1 MLNLANIFP
10 ILIGKTALDF
20 DPVFVATALLKTPP
34 VPHLEL
40 ATTSYGTL
48 QNCLDQPE
56 LAELRT
62 QIESY
67 LDEYC
72 ERAGLAPVD
81 IIGSWYNTLGKGEQ
95 ILRHRHPNCAVSG
108 AVYVVMPLDSECD
121 LEFWDPNNGLRMH
134 EQPPRERRL
143 KAQANQ
149 GDLVIWPSWL
159 EHETR
164 KNMSM
169 TNRISISFN
178 ANFRSS

>member
-1 MLNLANIFP
+1 MIFP
-10 ILIGKTALDF
+10 IMIGKTALDF
-20 DPVFVATALLKTPP
+20 DPAQVTAQLDSPLD
-34 VPHLEL
+34 HAEL
-40 ATTSYGTL
+40 AG
-48 QNCLDQPE
+48 
-56 LAELRT
+56 LRE

-67 LDEYC
+67 LDEYAA
-72 ERAGLAPVD
+72 RAGMQPVAITKSWLTTLAH
-81 IIGSWYNTLGKGEQ
+81 GEQ
-95 ILRHRHPNCAVSG
+95 TLRHRQPNSAVSG
-108 AVYVVMPLDSECD
+108 MIIVVLPEDCDTD

-164 KNMSM
+164 KNMSL

>member
-1 MLNLANIFP
+1 MLNLAMIFP
-10 ILIGKTALDF
+10 IMIGKTALDF
-20 DPVFVATALLKTPP
+20 DPEQVTAQSDSP
-34 VPHLEL
+34 
-40 ATTSYGTL
+40 
-48 QNCLDQPE
+48 LDQPE
-56 LAELRT
+56 LAGLRE

-67 LDEYC
+67 LDEYAA
-72 ERAGLAPVD
+72 RAGMQPVAITKSWLTTLAQ
-81 IIGSWYNTLGKGEQ
+81 GEQ
-95 ILRHRHPNCAVSG
+95 TLRHRQLNSAVSG
-108 AVYVVMPLDSECD
+108 MIIVVLPEDCATD

-164 KNMSM
+164 KNMSL